1 LADGGV
7 GGHSSPILASRIQ
20 PANLRRVKLFWTL
33 FSIDGAIALIVLFFF
48 FAGLGDG
55 SVSSFNMT
63 LWLAI
68 LGGLAAILGGGLL
81 LKSNGHPYLACGVLL
96 ILAVPGLLYAVF
108 ILSVIILQPRWN

>member
-1 LADGGV
+1 
-7 GGHSSPILASRIQ
+7 
-20 PANLRRVKLFWTL
+20 VKLFWTL
-33 FSIDGAIALIVLFFF
+33 FSVDGAVALIVLFFF

-81 LKSNGHPYLACGVLL
+81 LKSNGHPYLACGALL
-96 ILAVPGLLYAVF
+96 ILAIPGLLYAVF

>member
-1 LADGGV
+1 MGRD
-7 GGHSSPILASRIQ
+7 SSPILASSIQ
-20 PANLRRVKLFWTL
+20 TINLRRVKLFWTL
-33 FSIDGAIALIVLFFF
+33 FSIDGAVALIVLFFF

-55 SVSSFNMT
+55 SVSPFNMT

-68 LGGLAAILGGGLL
+68 LGGLAAILGGGWL

>member
-1 LADGGV
+1 M
-7 GGHSSPILASRIQ
+7 
-20 PANLRRVKLFWTL
+20 KLFWTL
-33 FSIDGAIALIVLFFF
+33 FCIDGLVAMIVLFFF

-68 LGGLAAILGGGLL
+68 LGGLAAILGGGWL

-96 ILAVPGLLYAVF
+96 ILASPGLLYAVF

>member
-1 LADGGV
+1 M
-7 GGHSSPILASRIQ
+7 
-20 PANLRRVKLFWTL
+20 KLFWNL
-33 FSIDGAIALIVLFFF
+33 FSIDGAVALIVLFFF

-68 LGGLAAILGGGLL
+68 LDGLAAILGRGLL
-81 LKSNGHPYLACGVLL
+81 LKSNGRPYLASGVLL
-96 ILAVPGLLYAVF
+96 ILAAPGLLYALF

>member
-1 LADGGV
+1 M
-7 GGHSSPILASRIQ
+7 GGHSPPILASLTQ
-20 PANLRRVKLFWTL
+20 TANLQRVKLFWTL

-68 LGGLAAILGGGLL
+68 LGGLAAILGGGWLF
-81 LKSNGHPYLACGVLL
+81 KSKGHPYLACAVLL
-96 ILAVPGLLYAVF
+96 IPAVPGLLYAVF

>member
-1 LADGGV
+1 M
-7 GGHSSPILASRIQ
+7 
-20 PANLRRVKLFWTL
+20 KLFWTL
-33 FSIDGAIALIVLFFF
+33 FSVDGAVALIVLFFF

-68 LGGLAAILGGGLL
+68 LGGLAAILGGGWL
-81 LKSNGHPYLACGVLL
+81 LKSSGHPYLACGVLL